1 MYRFIRF
8 FNQNRGT
15 IIKVILIIVFILAL
29 IQLLNLYSKTRN
41 SNNKNVISDE
51 KSNVLSENNALV
63 SDESLISGGKI
74 SEKVLSQST
83 GLIEKFINYCID
95 GNVESAYNLLT
106 DECKE
111 EVFPTIEDFYNIY
124 YSSIFDGSKKNYTI
138 ENWYGNIYRVR
149 ITNDILS
156 TGNLDEGNVSQDYIT
171 VVSDK
176 ININS
181 YIERKEINKTTTNSN
196 VDINIVSR
204 DTYMYYEIYTIS
216 VTNNSDK
223 KISIDSGNNPKSIY
237 LLDEKDMKYYF
248 YNNEMVSSN
257 FIIPSGYKKTFKIKF
272 ANSYSS
278 SRKIRSLVFSNF
290 ILNYDEYK
298 EKEDGEESA
307 YMSKINA
314 YM

>member
-15 IIKVILIIVFILAL
+15 IIKVILIIVFILVL

-156 TGNLDEGNVSQDYIT
+156 TGNLDEGNASQDYIT

-181 YIERKEINKTTTNSN
+181 YIERKEINKTTTNTN

-204 DTYMYYEIYTIS
+204 DTYMDYEIYTIS

>member
-51 KSNVLSENNALV
+51 KSNVLSENNELV

-156 TGNLDEGNVSQDYIT
+156 TGNLDEGNASQDYIT

-204 DTYMYYEIYTIS
+204 DTYMDYEIYTIS